1 MNMLNGSNVASD
13 SDSLN
18 GEAGPGK
25 FSIPNLISIFR
36 LVIVPVL
43 LYAAWTHK
51 ANLFLVL
58 FCILLVMSFADGFI
72 ARKLKQVTE
81 LGAELDSWGLFAA
94 YLIVP
99 IGAWM
104 LWPEL
109 VQREAS
115 FVIAVVGFYFVPATL
130 GLMKYGHLTS
140 YHTWSSKLSAVLL
153 SGTAIM
159 LFMGGPSWPFR
170 LATPF
175 LVISG
180 IEEIFMTAIL
190 PQWRANIPSLWH
202 AIVIERTKV
211 EDALRES
218 EKKYR
223 TILANIEDGYFEVDL
238 AGNLTFFNPTL
249 CKYLGYSEI
258 ELRGMNN
265 RQIMSEVQAKIAYE
279 TFNQVYRTGKTLF
292 ARDWEFIRKD
302 GARRFFEAS
311 ITLMRDPKGEPIGFR
326 CFGRDTTERKHAEE
340 QAQFHQE
347 QLFQAG
353 KMVALGTLV
362 SGVAH
367 DINNPNNFI
376 RLNTPLLKEAW
387 ESALPVLEEYYKEN
401 GDFSIGGMNFTEMRE
416 KVPKLFAGILDGSQR
431 IQQIVDDLKNF
442 VRKGTPDMTDQV
454 DMNAVL
460 KSAISLT
467 SNMIHKSTNRFSFNY
482 EKNLPMLTG
491 NFHRLEQVIIN
502 LIQNAC
508 QALPNSQKGIS
519 ASTSYD
525 EDKRHIVINVEDEG
539 TGIPNDSLPY
549 ITDTF
554 FTTKYD
560 SGGVGLGLSISSKI
574 IEEHGGKMAFT
585 SEVDKGTKVKVTLPV
600 APAKK
605 VVKEAIL

>member
-1 MNMLNGSNVASD
+1 MLNGSNASVD
-13 SDSLN
+13 DN
-18 GEAGPGK
+18 HPAGEARSGM
-25 FSIPNLISIFR
+25 FSAPNLISIFR
-36 LVIVPVL
+36 LIIVPVL
-43 LYAAWTHK
+43 LYSAWTSK
-51 ANLFLVL
+51 ATLFLIL
-58 FCILLVMSFADGFI
+58 FICLLLMSFADGFL
-72 ARKLKQVTE
+72 ARRLKQVTE

-94 YLIVP
+94 YLVVP
-99 IGAWM
+99 ICAWM

-109 VQREAS
+109 VRREAS

-140 YHTWSSKLSAVLL
+140 YHTWSSKLSAVLITV
-153 SGTAIM
+153 TAIM
-159 LFMGGPSWPFR
+159 LFMGAPSWPFR

-190 PQWRANIPSLWH
+190 PQWQANIPSLWH
-202 AIVIERTKV
+202 AIVIERSKV

-238 AGNLTFFNPTL
+238 AGNLTFFNSTL

-258 ELRGMNN
+258 ELTGMNN
-265 RQIMSEVQAKIAYE
+265 RQIMSEEQAKIVYD

-292 ARDWEFIRKD
+292 GRDWEFIRKD

-311 ITLMRDPKGEPIGFR
+311 ITLMRDSKGAPIGFR
-326 CFGRDTTERKHAEE
+326 CFGRDTTERKQAEE
-340 QAQFHQE
+340 QAQLHQE

-376 RLNTPLLKEAW
+376 RLNTPLLKETW
-387 ESALPVLEEYYKEN
+387 ESALPVLEEYYTEN
-401 GDFSIGGMNFTEMRE
+401 GDFNIGGMNFTEMRE
-416 KVPKLFAGILDGSQR
+416 KIPKLFAGIMDGSQR

-442 VRKGTPDMTDQV
+442 VRKGAPEMTDQF

-460 KSAISLT
+460 RSAITLT
-467 SNMIHKSTNRFSFNY
+467 SNMIHKSTHRFSFDY

-491 NFHRLEQVIIN
+491 NFHRLEQVVIN

-508 QALPNSQKGIS
+508 QALPNSQKGLFV
-519 ASTSYD
+519 STSYD
-525 EDKRHIVINVEDEG
+525 KDKHAIVIKVEDEG
-539 TGIPNDSLPY
+539 TGIPTESLPHV
-549 ITDTF
+549 TDTF

-560 SGGVGLGLSISSKI
+560 AGGVGLGLSISSKI
-574 IEEHGGKMAFT
+574 VEEHGGQMTFT

-600 APAKK
+600 ASGKK
-605 VVKEAIL
+605 VVKETIL